1 MSWQQIVK
9 AIPPKEELEGWLM
22 TPAGVNRI
30 ASQFEDALESGET
43 KNLRGS
49 KKQIED
55 FAEGKTTGLTPEI
68 AAKVQE
74 HAKKVQVLLNEMF
87 ESKQL
92 NSRGIG
98 GGGGTKVTDKL
109 LQEALDKYKEGDK
122 ESLIDWLGENNRNR
136 HTQKRQKVLREN
148 REAIRN
154 LPRDDDLFYYTF
166 DKPGEN
172 TVYTTEP
179 DADLQ
184 EIRDAFSGIDG
195 ISFREDLKDELD
207 DEDKPL
213 DNNFNKLPGVSIIP
227 PKKMS
232 LSEYKKF
239 AEVLEKLR
247 ADKATIYKRK
257 GQVLPSVMLSVV
269 GDVEEIE
276 LNPEERRAKG
286 KFEGKGSA
294 VKFKGNVTE
303 SKQVLTYFELLTR
316 KGWANKIKFMPDS
329 ILSQNRNSLAMKELI
344 GQGTSSGWSNRL
356 SLNPSL
362 ETILN
367 SPTFDLSSMLEV
379 GMKETREISYT
390 LRNLISTDTNND
402 ATQTILDD
410 AQVTQ
415 SELND
420 LRVKAQKTGG
430 GKYIDWPRFQRNL
443 KSKDASGLN
452 EVFTKLVRSMEGP
465 TQNLFNPKEIEFF
478 KKLVGKSEEEVEDA
492 IADFYNVDID
502 TVMESEVTIPT
513 RRILNKE
520 NMFISVGNLFKLSE
534 EHSHKDRETFTR
546 VFRAFRKEKY
556 SEDISMDTISDSSL
570 TTLKNTLT
578 ENFNPNKDQY
588 KDGTN
593 SASIIDYIITIDF
606 YYRRGLIEEV
616 NKYYDERQEEG
627 GEAALKKL
635 LQSIQQDY
643 TEIIQSLVKATNHK
657 MEDII
662 ANREDYIK
670 AMKFKVKRDKN
681 RTYAVL
687 KTLKDAGLVIA
698 IGDDDNE

>member
-1 MSWQQIVK
+1 
-9 AIPPKEELEGWLM
+9 M
-22 TPAGVNRI
+22 TPSGVDRI
-30 ASQFEDALESGET
+30 ASQFEDALESGKT
-43 KNLRGS
+43 KNLRSS

-74 HAKKVQVLLNEMF
+74 HAKKVQVLVNEMF
-87 ESKQL
+87 ENKQL

-98 GGGGTKVTDKL
+98 GGGGVKVTDKL

-122 ESLIDWLGENNRNR
+122 ESLIDWLGENNKDR
-136 HTQKRQKVLREN
+136 HTKKRQKILREN

-166 DKPGEN
+166 RKPGEK
-172 TVYTTEP
+172 TVYITEP

-184 EIRDAFSGIDG
+184 KIRDSFSGIDG
-195 ISFREDLKDELD
+195 ISFREDLEDELD
-207 DEDKPL
+207 DENKPL
-213 DNNFNKLPGVSIIP
+213 DNNFNKLPGVAIIP

-239 AEVLEKLR
+239 SEVLEKLR
-247 ADKATIYKRK
+247 ADKTTIYKRK
-257 GQVLPSVMLSVV
+257 GLVLPSVMLSVV

-276 LNPEERRAKG
+276 LDPEERRAKG
-286 KFEGKGSA
+286 KFETKDK
-294 VKFKGNVTE
+294 VIKFKGNVTE
-303 SKQVLTYFELLTR
+303 PKQVLTYFELLTR
-316 KGWANKIKFMPDS
+316 KGWAKKTKFMPDS
-329 ILSQNRNSLAMKELI
+329 IISQRRNSLAMEDLI
-344 GQGTSSGWSNRL
+344 GKGTSSGWSNRL

-362 ETILN
+362 EVVLN
-367 SPTFDLSSMLEV
+367 SPSFDLSSMIET
-379 GMKETREISYT
+379 GMRETREISYT
-390 LRNLISTDTNND
+390 LRNLMATDTNNED
-402 ATQTILDD
+402 TQKILDD

-415 SELND
+415 TELD
-420 LRVKAQKTGG
+420 GLREKAQKTGG
-430 GKYIDWPRFQRNL
+430 ENYIDWPRFQRNL

-452 EVFTKLVRSMEGP
+452 EVFMKLVRSMEGP
-465 TQNLFNPKEIEFF
+465 AENLFNPEEMEFF
-478 KKLVGKSEEEVEDA
+478 KKLAGKSEEEVEDE
-492 IADFYNVDID
+492 IADFYNIDID
-502 TVMESEVTIPT
+502 TVMDSEVTVPT
-513 RRILNKE
+513 RRIINKE
-520 NMFISVGNLFKLSE
+520 NIFIPVGPLFKLSE
-534 EHSHKDRETFTR
+534 EHSNKDRATFTT
-546 VFRAFRKEKY
+546 VFRAFRKKKY
-556 SEDISMDTISDSSL
+556 SEDISIDTISDSSL
-570 TTLKNTLT
+570 SSLKNTLT
-578 ENFNPNKDQY
+578 EDFNPNKPPH

-616 NKYYDERQEEG
+616 NKYYDERDEEG

-643 TEIIQSLVKATNHK
+643 TEIIQSLVKATNQK

-670 AMKFKVKRDKN
+670 AMKYKVKRDKD
-681 RTYAVL
+681 RTYNVL
-687 KTLKDAGLVIA
+687 KTLKQENLITQ

>member
-1 MSWQQIVK
+1 MIVK

-22 TPAGVNRI
+22 TPAGVDRI
-30 ASQFEDALESGET
+30 ASQFKEALESGET

-55 FAEGKTTGLTPEI
+55 FAEGKTEGLSSDM
-68 AAKVQE
+68 ADKVNE
-74 HAKKVQVLLNEMF
+74 HAKKLKTLIDEMF

-109 LQEALDKYKEGDK
+109 LQAALNKYKEGDK
-122 ESLIDWLGENNRNR
+122 DELIDWLGENNRNR

-166 DKPGEN
+166 DKPGKN

-195 ISFREDLKDELD
+195 ISFREDLEDQEEEKDED
-207 DEDKPL
+207 GKVIP
-213 DNNFNKLPGVSIIP
+213 NPFNQLPGVAIIP

-247 ADKATIYKRK
+247 ANKITIYKRK
-257 GQVLPSVMLSVV
+257 GQVLPSVLLSVL
-269 GDVEEIE
+269 GDVEELE
-276 LNPEERRAKG
+276 LSTEERRAKEQ
-286 KFEGKGSA
+286 FEGKDKV
-294 VKFKGNVTE
+294 VKFKGNITE
-303 SKQVLTYFELLTR
+303 PKQVLTYFEILTK
-316 KGWANKIKFMPDS
+316 KGWAKKPKFMPNS
-329 ILSQNRNSLAMKELI
+329 TLSQKRNSLAMKDLI
-344 GQGTSSGWSNRL
+344 GQGTTSGWGDRMAL
-356 SLNPSL
+356 SPSL
-362 ETILN
+362 ETVLN
-367 SPTFDLSSMLEV
+367 SPSFDLSSMLEI

-390 LRNLISTDTNND
+390 LRNLIATDTNND
-402 ATQTILDD
+402 DTQKILDN
-410 AQVTQ
+410 AEVTQ
-415 SELND
+415 SELDD
-420 LRVKAQKTGG
+420 LRVKAQKTGAE
-430 GKYIDWPRFQRNL
+430 KYIDWPRFQRNL
-443 KSKDASGLN
+443 KSKDASALN
-452 EVFTKLVRSMEGP
+452 EVFKKLVRSMEGP
-465 TQNLFNPKEIEFF
+465 TENLFNPEEMEFF
-478 KKLVGKSEEEVEDA
+478 KKLAGKSEEEVEDE

-502 TVMESEVTIPT
+502 TVMNSEVTIPT
-513 RRILNKE
+513 RRIINKE
-520 NMFISVGNLFKLSE
+520 NIFIPVGSLFKLSE

-546 VFRAFRKEKY
+546 VFRAFRKKKY
-556 SEDISMDTISDSSL
+556 SEDISIDTMSDSSL
-570 TTLKNTLT
+570 TSLKDTLT
-578 ENFNPNKDQY
+578 ENFKPSKS
-588 KDGTN
+588 GTD
-593 SASIIDYIITIDF
+593 SASIIDYIITIDY

-616 NKYYDERQEEG
+616 NKYYDERQEES
-627 GEAALKKL
+627 GEEALKKL
-635 LQSIQQDY
+635 LQSIQRDY
-643 TEIIQSLVKATNHK
+643 TEIIQSLVKATNQK

-670 AMKFKVKRDKN
+670 AMQYRVKRDKD
-681 RTYAVL
+681 RTYNIL
-687 KTLKDAGLVIA
+687 KTLKQANLITQ